1 MRTVIQVKKKE
12 NLMSGPRL
20 GAPSPALIISTVA
33 LISALGGTSY
43 AAFSLPQNS
52 VGAKQLK
59 NKAVTLAKIA
69 PAAQHALTKVGP
81 QGPQGAQGVQGPQGI
96 QGPKGAQVCQGQRRR
111 SRSPKSPLTHSQCIE
126 PRSNGDQIRNRCLP
140 HQLRP
145 RHHALRGVRNRGS
158 HPFFRDPGC
167 QQRVGCRQRDRRH
180 Q

>member
-20 GAPSPALIISTVA
+20 RAPSPALIISTVA

-111 SRSPKSPLTHSQCIE
+111 SCSPKSPLTAESMHRAPE
-126 PRSNGDQIRNRCLP
+126 
-140 HQLRP
+140 
-145 RHHALRGVRNRGS
+145 
-158 HPFFRDPGC
+158 
-167 QQRVGCRQRDRRH
+167 
-180 Q
+180 